1 MRIILASSSSTSHS
15 PSYSSINMSSESW
28 QWIVLTNQ
36 TSILELFV
44 CLGSFTCRSF
54 VADSSDPK
62 MATTFEAL
70 RLRVDDSS
78 FALLD
83 KSQSESISCTE
94 LIVVAVELLVLRD
107 FLSPAELELA
117 RKGQGY
123 GSLVDL
129 LPLLTRF
136 RERLSIMGLSGLDD
150 HCCP

>member
-1 MRIILASSSSTSHS
+1 
-15 PSYSSINMSSESW
+15 
-28 QWIVLTNQ
+28 
-36 TSILELFV
+36 
-44 CLGSFTCRSF
+44 
-54 VADSSDPK
+54 